1 MTQYDPQET
10 KTTDTR
16 SGLEVFLG
24 DTPMRVAVR
33 LVVLSLIVGF
43 VLSAFNLQPLELVH
57 RLIRFA
63 ERAFITV
70 FNSLESFIGYIALGA
85 VIVIP
90 IWLLIR
96 LSNMRD

>member
-1 MTQYDPQET
+1 MTQYDPQDT
-10 KTTDTR
+10 PPTDTR
-16 SGLEVFLG
+16 SGLEIFLG
-24 DTPMRVAVR
+24 DTPMRVALR
-33 LVVLSLIVGF
+33 LIVLSLIVGF

-57 RLIRFA
+57 RLMRFA

-70 FNSLESFIGYIALGA
+70 FHSLESFIGYIALGA

-96 LSNMRD
+96 LSNMRN